1 MLQYY
6 LFPAQVTYNV
16 HFLTSRYLK
25 NINQNEDISSDIS
38 IVFLGVLSLLWYVN
52 ISMQLPKI
60 EKKNFINTS
69 MLKFSE
75 KDNIRQKC
83 VFSDNDLSQY
93 LYI

>member
-1 MLQYY
+1 MFLFSFLYAQIGFVLQYY

-16 HFLTSRYLK
+16 HFFTSRYLK

-60 EKKNFINTS
+60 EKKKLHKNYNA
-69 MLKFSE
+69 
-75 KDNIRQKC
+75 
-83 VFSDNDLSQY
+83 
-93 LYI
+93 

>member
-1 MLQYY
+1 MFLFSFLYAQIGFVLQYY

-16 HFLTSRYLK
+16 HFFTSRYLK

-60 EKKNFINTS
+60 EKKNTS
-69 MLKFSE
+69 
-75 KDNIRQKC
+75 
-83 VFSDNDLSQY
+83 
-93 LYI
+93 